1 MSWKSRNSS
10 NLSKPMW
17 ICPLALA
24 LLLVTAF
31 LSTVATAQ
39 VLYGSITGIVTD
51 ASNAAV
57 PNVTVTVTNQANGET
72 RSVTTGGSGEY
83 LVQNLEAGPYTVE
96 VKPVANFGGYA
107 QKNLPLAV
115 SQEARVNITLQ
126 LASVRS
132 EVTVTTA
139 PATLQTETAEVKA
152 QISQA
157 QVSELPITS
166 SQGRNFQTLYT
177 LIPGATAVQEQN
189 SIGGNPSR
197 ALSVNVNGVSYN
209 TNTTRIDG
217 AVNDYGWLPYLIAYV
232 PPADSIESINVVTNS
247 FTAEQGVAGG
257 ASIAITLKG
266 GTNRYHGSA
275 WEYYQDAA
283 INARAYTATQASLI
297 SVANPTGSV
306 PKNVFNEFGANFGG
320 PVYIPKIYKGKD
332 KLFFF
337 ENFERITR
345 RQLATPL
352 EAVPTSAMLNGDFS
366 AASAVTTLYDPQP
379 GGVGPYLPIGS
390 RPTFMSEYGC
400 NCIPT
405 SRQSAPAM
413 KMLAL
418 LQPIAA
424 KVGTPTAAQL
434 SAQLANDYTAIGTIA
449 YNRMSND
456 TKIIYN
462 PSDKTSIFGRYSI
475 APYSLLDPQVFGAA
489 GGPAVDGGQTGQ
501 ASGRTQ
507 NVGLGASHVIASNLV
522 IDWDFGYTRQRTGAQ
537 SLIDIADGDFGL
549 NTLGI
554 PGTNGVGTNYVGQ
567 PIFGFTGFQ
576 SLGNASGANPFL
588 FRDNQFTTDANVSW
602 TKGKHATK
610 YGFTYYHFD
619 LNHFQPS
626 VGSGV
631 SNPRGGFMFQGSLT
645 SNTSTV
651 TAYNALADMLLGL
664 PNNGTGIAVA
674 KNEQLYNPNSLRWT
688 EIAGYAQDQWTPTSK
703 LTVNYGIR
711 YEIYPAPYTDKHGAF
726 RLDPNLPQTANI
738 IVGGV
743 GGNPQSAGINIGHGQ
758 FVPRF
763 GIAYRLND
771 KTVIRSGFGI
781 TTDPE
786 SFRFLRDQYPSEIAQ
801 AYVGTGAGTLSLD
814 PNNNPITLTTGIPI
828 AATPA
833 ITNGFTSLPITIGT
847 NTTPAD
853 VRRGYI
859 ESWNLFIQRDMGHS
873 YVANIGYVG
882 THAVRQFSGV
892 TLNAAPLPSASTTC
906 MANGQYS
913 PSSGLTGPCVGTAS
927 VGGVTVNLP
936 GYVVNETINQQ
947 HCNATSPIPGSSP
960 AQTGYACY
968 NTAGITMN
976 EPIFSSNYNALQMQL
991 SRNVGRNYQY
1001 GLSYTWS
1008 HAFDDADNGAGSG
1021 STGPAYAYPG
1031 YFYLNRAQSGYDRT
1045 HNLQF
1050 WGIYHLPFGANQMF
1064 LTHGIAGAIFGG
1076 FQITGQLSHISGA
1089 PFTVSPSTS
1098 AINAPG
1104 ETEYAEL
1111 VAPYHQ
1117 LGGHNRTPGNTS
1129 VSGGK
1134 AWFDPTSFQNPVEP
1148 AATVAGNPT
1157 SVSPNFGNTRRN
1169 EFRGPGVTNMNASV
1183 SRNFKIY
1190 RESEFQVR
1198 VEAFN
1203 LVNHAELVSNP
1214 NVTVAPSGSTFGYI
1228 TSFALGNNASPTRT
1242 IQFSG
1247 RINF

>member
-1 MSWKSRNSS
+1 MLWKSRNSS
-10 NLSKPMW
+10 NTGRWMGAW
-17 ICPLALA
+17 RLAVA
-24 LLLVTAF
+24 LLVVMAFFSTA
-31 LSTVATAQ
+31 AIAQ

-51 ASNAAV
+51 ATNAAV

-96 VKPVANFGGYA
+96 VKPFANFGGYA

-115 SQEARVNITLQ
+115 SQEARVNVTLQ
-126 LASVRS
+126 LASVKS

-139 PATLQTETAEVKA
+139 PPTLQTETAEVKA

-157 QVSELPITS
+157 EISELPITS
-166 SQGRNFQTLYT
+166 SQGRNFENLYT

-189 SIGGNPSR
+189 SIGGNPLR

-217 AVNDYGWLPYLIAYV
+217 AVNDYGWLPYLLAYL

-266 GTNRYHGSA
+266 GTNHYHGSA

-283 INARAYTATQASLI
+283 INARGYTATQASLI
-297 SVANPTGSV
+297 TIANPTGSV

-320 PVYIPKIYKGKD
+320 PVYIPKLYKGKD

-345 RQLATPL
+345 RQLQTPL
-352 EAVPTSAMLNGDFS
+352 ETVPTSAMLSGDFS
-366 AASAVTTLYDPQP
+366 AVAANALLYDPQP
-379 GGVGPYLPIGS
+379 GGVGAILPVGS

-400 NCIPT
+400 NCIPGPGAPVT
-405 SRQSAPAM
+405 TPNRQNPAAA

-418 LQPIAA
+418 WQPIAA
-424 KVGTPTAAQL
+424 KVTNPNYAN
-434 SAQLANDYTAIGTIA
+434 QLANDYTAIGTLG
-449 YNRMSND
+449 YNRMTND

-462 PSDKTSIFGRYSI
+462 PTDRTSVFGRYSI
-475 APYSLLDPQVFGAA
+475 APYSVTDPQVFGAA
-489 GGPAVDGGQTGQ
+489 GGPAVDGGQPGQ
-501 ASGRTQ
+501 ASGRIQ
-507 NVGLGASHVIASNLV
+507 NVGLGASHVITSNLV
-522 IDWDFGYTRQRTGAQ
+522 ADWDFGYTRQVTGAQ

-554 PGTNGVGTNYVGQ
+554 PGTNGVGINYVGQ
-567 PIFGFTGFQ
+567 PVFAFTTGTGFQ
-576 SLGNASGANPFL
+576 TLGNAQGANPFL
-588 FRDNQFTTDANVSW
+588 FRDNQFTTDVNLSW

-631 SNPRGGFMFQGSLT
+631 SNPRGGFFFQGSMT
-645 SNTSTV
+645 SNTATSV
-651 TAYNALADMLLGL
+651 TTYNALADMLLGL

-688 EIAGYAQDQWTPTSK
+688 EIAGYAQDQWTLTPK
-703 LTVNYGIR
+703 LTINYGVR
-711 YEIYPAPYTDKHGAF
+711 YEIDPAPYTDKHGAF

-743 GGNPQSAGINIGHGQ
+743 GGNPENAGINVGYGE

-763 GIAYRLND
+763 GVAYRLD
-771 KTVIRSGFGI
+771 DRTVIRSGFGI

-801 AYVGTGAGTLSLD
+801 AYVGTAAGTLSLD

-833 ITNGFTSLPITIGT
+833 ISSGFTSLPVTIGT
-847 NTTPAD
+847 NTTPAN

-859 ESWNLFIQRDMGHS
+859 ESWNLFLQRDLGHS

-892 TLNAAPLPSASTTC
+892 TLNAAPLPSSSTTC
-906 MANGQYS
+906 MANGQYN
-913 PSSGLTGPCVGTAS
+913 PSSGLTGACSFNA
-927 VGGVTVNLP
+927 NQL
-936 GYVVNETINQQ
+936 INQQ
-947 HCNATSPIPGSSP
+947 HCNAT
-960 AQTGYACY
+960 TGYVCY
-968 NTAGITMN
+968 NTGGITMN
-976 EPIFSSNYNALQMQL
+976 EPLFSSNYNALQTQL
-991 SRNVGRNYQY
+991 THNVGHNYQY
-1001 GLSYTWS
+1001 SLVYTWS
-1008 HAFDDADNGAGSG
+1008 HAFDNADNGAGSG
-1021 STGPAYAYPG
+1021 STGPAYSDPAY
-1031 YFYLNRAQSGYDRT
+1031 FKLNRAESGYDRT
-1045 HNLQF
+1045 NNLQF
-1050 WGIYHLPFGANQMF
+1050 WGIYHLPFGPNQSL

-1076 FQITGQLSHISGA
+1076 FQIAGQLSHISGA

-1098 AINAPG
+1098 AINANG
-1104 ETEYAEL
+1104 ETEYAQL

-1129 VSGGK
+1129 VSGGR
-1134 AWFDPTSFQNPVEP
+1134 AWFDPTAFANPVEP
-1148 AATVAGNPT
+1148 TASVAGNPGNI
-1157 SVSPNFGNTRRN
+1157 SPNFGNTRRN
-1169 EFRGPGVTNMNASV
+1169 EFRGPGVTNVNASL

-1190 RESEFQVR
+1190 HESEFQFR
-1198 VEAFN
+1198 AEAFN
-1203 LVNHAELVSNP
+1203 VVNHAELVGNP
-1214 NVTVAPSGSTFGYI
+1214 NVTVGGGTFGYI
-1228 TSFALGNNASPTRT
+1228 TSFALGNNAVPQRT
-1242 IQFSG
+1242 IQLSG
-1247 RINF
+1247 RLNF